1 LIADDHAG
9 LPLAPRVRSYERL
22 YQSFYDS
29 MLQIF
34 RDQYPLFGDV
44 TVMAAKII
52 WDHAF
57 YWGVLCQLVFQQ
69 RLADVALF
77 ADLAP
82 ELALAQELNQGMQA
96 RFRQWHETTTPQ
108 NPPVIFDQRQL
119 PWFVALNEGMH
130 DTLDDAGVRER
141 LRENVRL
148 LQGLADA
155 IAARATVSG
164 AEAQGTPSGQPQPLL
179 FTAPA

>member
-1 LIADDHAG
+1 
-9 LPLAPRVRSYERL
+9 
-22 YQSFYDS
+22 

-34 RDQYPLFGDV
+34 RGQYPLFGNV

-82 ELALAQELNQGMQA
+82 ELALAQQLNERVQA
-96 RFRQWHETTTPQ
+96 TFRQWHETATVQ
-108 NPPVIFDQRQL
+108 NPPVMFDQRQL
-119 PWFVALNEGMH
+119 PWFVALNAGMH

-141 LRENVRL
+141 IRQNVRL
-148 LQGLADA
+148 LADLAET
-155 IAARATVSG
+155 IARQAAVGGG
-164 AEAQGTPSGQPQPLL
+164 AETPPPCDRALPAL
-179 FTAPA
+179 FG